1 MSKTLVIVTHPNIEQ
16 SHVNKSWVEALKAHP
31 DLYTVH
37 EIYKLYPDGKIDV
50 AAEQK
55 LLESYDNIVLQFP
68 MYWYSSPALL
78 KQWQD
83 DVLAYGW
90 VYGSKGNALK
100 GKKLGVAVS
109 VGSPAEVYT
118 KTGSVGAEVP
128 VILLPFKL
136 MANFVQ
142 TEWQPPFLLFGA
154 LSQTPETLKKSSEDY
169 LAHLQK
175 YFA

>member
-1 MSKTLVIVTHPNIEQ
+1 MSKTLVVVTHPNIEQ

-31 DLYTVH
+31 ELYTVH

-90 VYGSKGNALK
+90 AYGSKGNALK
-100 GKKLGVAVS
+100 GKKLALPCRWVLPLRSTRRPVPLALKFRKFSFPSSSWRISFRLSGSRPSSFS
-109 VGSPAEVYT
+109 V
-118 KTGSVGAEVP
+118 
-128 VILLPFKL
+128 
-136 MANFVQ
+136 
-142 TEWQPPFLLFGA
+142 
-154 LSQTPETLKKSSEDY
+154 LSARRLKP
-169 LAHLQK
+169 
-175 YFA
+175 

>member
-1 MSKTLVIVTHPNIEQ
+1 
-16 SHVNKSWVEALKAHP
+16 
-31 DLYTVH
+31 
-37 EIYKLYPDGKIDV
+37 
-50 AAEQK
+50 
-55 LLESYDNIVLQFP
+55 

-90 VYGSKGNALK
+90 AYGSKGNALK

-128 VILLPFKL
+128 EILLPFKL

-154 LSQTPETLKKSSEDY
+154 LSQTPETLKKSGEDY